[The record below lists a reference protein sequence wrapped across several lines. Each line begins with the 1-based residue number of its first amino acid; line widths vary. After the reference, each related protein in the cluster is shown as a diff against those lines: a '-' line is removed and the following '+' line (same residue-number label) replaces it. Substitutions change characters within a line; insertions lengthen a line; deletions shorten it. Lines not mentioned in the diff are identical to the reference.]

1 MAIFTRTKWLNY
13 LRTLDQIEDDEFEK
27 VLVKIG
33 KMIDQE
39 LNEQEQLTL
48 KRAGVKQTKKND
60 G

>member
-39 LNEQEQLTL
+39 LNEQERLTL

>member
-39 LNEQEQLTL
+39 LNEQEQQVLE
-48 KRAGVKQTKKND
+48 RAGVKWTKKNNE
-60 G
+60 